1 MLYKC
6 PLSLDLL
13 VIVQEV
19 SPPGDSIVLLHH
31 MTVRPG
37 VVWEEQPASSGSDYW
52 IFVQFVTEEC
62 SCAHGTSTPWV
73 ND

>member
-1 MLYKC
+1 
-6 PLSLDLL
+6 
-13 VIVQEV
+13 
-19 SPPGDSIVLLHH
+19 